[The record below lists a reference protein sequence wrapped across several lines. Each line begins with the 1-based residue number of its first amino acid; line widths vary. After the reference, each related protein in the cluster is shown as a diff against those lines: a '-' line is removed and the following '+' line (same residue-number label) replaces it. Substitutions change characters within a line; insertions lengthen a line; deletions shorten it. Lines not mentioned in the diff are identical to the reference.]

1 MSSMPGK
8 AMNQAQGRL
17 RRRHA
22 RYRCEFPVLVNLLSD
37 RERQQLNGHCRD
49 VSEAGIGVLIAGE
62 LPLGEVATLT
72 FSLPGVPQPW
82 DVRAVLR
89 HRRGYHY
96 GFEFLSLTDRQ
107 AKTLNGY
114 LKDLERADREE

>member
-1 MSSMPGK
+1 MSSMPRK
-8 AMNQAQGRL
+8 AIKHEPNRL

-22 RYRCEFPVLVNLLSD
+22 RYRCEFPVVLNLLAGK
-37 RERQQLNGHCRD
+37 EQQRLNAHCRD
-49 VSEAGIGVLIAGE
+49 VSKAGIGVLLAAE
-62 LPLGEVATLT
+62 LALGEVATLI
-72 FSLPGVPQPW
+72 FSLPGVSQPW

-107 AKTLNGY
+107 SKMLNSY
-114 LKDLERADREE
+114 LEDLERSDSEE